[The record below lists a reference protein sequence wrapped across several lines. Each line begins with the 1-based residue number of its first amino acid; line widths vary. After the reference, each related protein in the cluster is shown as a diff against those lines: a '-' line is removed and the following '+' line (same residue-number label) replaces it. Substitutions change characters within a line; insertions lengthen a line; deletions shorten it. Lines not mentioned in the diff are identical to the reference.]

1 MIAEAIGCGKA
12 ATGARASSLRG
23 TKAVV
28 RYYFLMPALPIVQPR
43 HPHEE
48 LVLVGF
54 RVEAGHEGP
63 QFYTLLAVGGDN
75 ERPLTADGRIVF
87 FTHPHLA
94 AKALALDSSL
104 ARLGAAPEE
113 LETFCDVAE
122 VLYRVNSQNTDP
134 EGVILDCLLVFDD
147 LVRATR
153 LHMPDRYQGILTE
166 LAARL
171 TEGAQLKSIFTKSTL
186 REHVEDALLWCI
198 GAVTAK
204 ARLLS
209 E

>member
-1 MIAEAIGCGKA
+1 
-12 ATGARASSLRG
+12 
-23 TKAVV
+23 
-28 RYYFLMPALPIVQPR
+28 MPKLPVIQSR
-43 HPHEE
+43 QPHEE

-54 RVEAGHEGP
+54 RMDPSHDGP

-87 FTHPHLA
+87 FMRPQLA
-94 AKALALDSSL
+94 ATALALDADL
-104 ARLGAAPEE
+104 AQFGPAPEE

-122 VLYRVNSQNTDP
+122 ALYRVNSQNADS

-166 LAARL
+166 VAARL
-171 TEGAQLKSIFTKSTL
+171 TEGALLRGIFTKNTL
-186 REHVEDALLWCI
+186 REQVEDALLWCI

-204 ARLLS
+204 ARMITS
-209 E
+209 